1 MLGLI
6 LGDFTMGSVWSLIT
20 LASKCRLIG
29 FIFEVYSRKGGADGN
44 QSTVGTDYQR
54 PARVGGAARA
64 ARHAPE
70 RRLHPTPAGK
80 RRYGRGNLQEYEGL
94 TTEDIQACLLFAAET
109 RE

>member
-1 MLGLI
+1 MHTIIKAFGAAVRQVRCQQGLSQEELGY
-6 LGDFTMGSVWSLIT
+6 
-20 LASKCRLIG
+20 R
-29 FIFEVYSRKGGADGN
+29 
-44 QSTVGTDYQR
+44 TVGTDYQR

-80 RRYGRGNLQEYEGL
+80 RRYGEKILQEYEGL
-94 TTEDIQACLLFAAET
+94 TPEDIQACLLFAAET